1 MRLLLVDPNQ
11 IVSAGL
17 TCLLER
23 EKDFDIVGNASDGRE
38 ALRLA
43 IELRPDVVL
52 IEILVPELNGIDATR
67 QILAELPGT
76 KVIALSER
84 TDEVAVSEMLAA
96 GAKGYLAKGVDQE
109 ELARAIRAVAAGK
122 IYLHPDAA
130 QAVVRRSNGEAG
142 EAAPVFE
149 DLTPRQREVLQL
161 VAEGRSSKE
170 IAGRLRISV
179 STVDSHRH
187 HIMKKL
193 GVTSVADLVKVAI
206 RAGLTTLET

>member
-193 GVTSVADLVKVAI
+193 GVTGVADLVKVAI
-206 RAGLTTLET
+206 RAGLTSLET